1 MTHIYSPH
9 ISTQLREVFQVNP
22 YDVKNS
28 IGILIDL
35 VKAAKIM
42 LCSGSWGSP
51 IWLSMP
57 EKEEDVNVV
66 KTLLIEAGFSPK
78 IVPETFAFGGW
89 HTY

>member
-1 MTHIYSPH
+1 
-9 ISTQLREVFQVNP
+9 
-22 YDVKNS
+22 
-28 IGILIDL
+28 
-35 VKAAKIM
+35 
-42 LCSGSWGSP
+42 
-51 IWLSMP
+51 MP